1 MCTGRTGRASRPLAE
16 KSGFVSPVSPVVA
29 SSACLREMQMF
40 FHVFCARRVSA
51 PWSTYL
57 PLRRALRCAWDGVQK
72 YSAQCSSHICEAM
85 PNPLC
90 RQGKEAKLTPKPAD
104 PQATLIY
111 THIRRTYGDQQC
123 WKFVVKARRSH
134 HAQTHRK
141 NRRACRH
148 HDQHAGVGAGYGLVL
163 AGMYLL
169 WPLPTAST
177 RIISTIHAAR
187 APRCACKS
195 NMATDA

>member
-1 MCTGRTGRASRPLAE
+1 
-16 KSGFVSPVSPVVA
+16 
-29 SSACLREMQMF
+29 MF

-72 YSAQCSSHICEAM
+72 YSAQCSSHICEAT

-123 WKFVVKARRSH
+123 WKFMVKARRSH

-141 NRRACRH
+141 SRHACRH
-148 HDQHAGVGAGYGLVL
+148 HNQHVAVGRAVMVNLSGCIACGHFRQPPRASL
-163 AGMYLL
+163 APYTQHVHHAVHASPTWLRMHK
-169 WPLPTAST
+169 PLS
-177 RIISTIHAAR
+177 RRVAALD
-187 APRCACKS
+187 
-195 NMATDA
+195 NTL